1 MKSPIPVRIAY
12 AALGSGSTP
21 VWTAKEAALFADE
34 GLDVELLLIRG
45 SGQVSQSLMANEI
58 QFANIAAPLVVRAN
72 LKGGDLV
79 YLTGGVNWLIQSI
92 ITRPEIQEP
101 AQLRGR
107 TFGMGRSGGVDDF
120 LIPYLLK
127 PHGVALGVDIKT
139 RAIDNQPDSI
149 AKLDRGE
156 IDGALF
162 SPPYSF
168 EAIKR
173 GYRVLIDAGSRWIDY
188 QLGGIVARRSYVA
201 QNPEIARKVVRG
213 YVRGIQRYKN
223 DPNFVVQVLRK
234 YSLIQDEEV
243 ARQCYAAAGRYFQPK
258 PYPTVPG
265 IHRVLEEAAKI
276 DPAAGNIRV
285 EDMMDTRWVA
295 ELDNSGFI
303 HDLYLD
309 KKDLDKKAGG
319 SDLFLT
325 LRGALEEASGT
336 KRGQLALAGHDEDFQ
351 VEVAG
356 HAPIHVEFRGGK
368 LAVRPGPSPRQEPLH
383 YTRVGIDESTLSAI
397 LAGTLSPV
405 EAMEQGKLFLRT
417 RLYGGALITILL
429 RSAYD
434 LARQR
439 ALGQVLEPR

>member
-1 MKSPIPVRIAY
+1 VKSPIPVRIAY

-21 VWTAKEAALFADE
+21 VWTAKEAGLFADE
-34 GLDVELLLIRG
+34 GLDAELALIRG
-45 SGQVSQSLMANEI
+45 SGQVSQALMANDI
-58 QFANIAAPLVVRAN
+58 HFANIAAPLVVRAN

-79 YLTGGVNWLIQSI
+79 YLTGGVNWIIQSI

-107 TFGMGRSGGVDDF
+107 TMGTGRSGGVDDF

-127 PHGVALGVDIKT
+127 PHGLTLGVDIKT

-168 EAIKR
+168 EAMKR
-173 GYRVLIDAGSRWIDY
+173 GYRVLIDGGRQWIDY
-188 QLGGIVARRSYVA
+188 QLGGIVARRAYVE
-201 QNPEIARKVVRG
+201 QNPDVTMRVVRG
-213 YVRGIQRYKN
+213 YVRGIHRYKR
-223 DPNFVVQVLRK
+223 DPDFVVGVLRK
-234 YSLIQDEEV
+234 YSLIQDENV

-276 DPAAGNIRV
+276 DSAARNIRV
-285 EDMMDTRWVA
+285 EDMMDSRWIA
-295 ELDNSGFI
+295 ELDNNGFI
-303 HDLYLD
+303 RDLYSA
-309 KKDLDKKAGG
+309 KGSNG
-319 SDLFLT
+319 SDLFAT
-325 LRGALEEASGT
+325 LRAALDEASRT
-336 KRGQLALAGHDEDFQ
+336 KRGQLVLAGHDEDFQ
-351 VEVAG
+351 LEIPA
-356 HAPIHVEFRGGK
+356 HAPIHVEFRSGQ
-368 LAVRPGPSPRQEPLH
+368 LAVHPGPSPRQEPLH
-383 YTRVGIDESTLSAI
+383 FTRVGIDEPTLSSI

-434 LARQR
+434 LALQR
-439 ALGQVLEPR
+439 ALGQVRQPR

>member
-21 VWTAKEAALFADE
+21 VWTAKEAGLFADE
-34 GLDVELLLIRG
+34 GLDAELLLIRG
-45 SGQVSQSLMANEI
+45 SGQVSQALMANEI

-92 ITRPEIQEP
+92 ITRPEIHEP

-127 PHGVALGVDIKT
+127 PHGLALGVDIKT

-173 GYRVLIDAGSRWIDY
+173 GYRVLIDAGSQWIDY
-188 QLGGIVARRSYVA
+188 QLGGIVARRAYVA
-201 QNPEIARKVVRG
+201 QNPEVTRKVVRG
-213 YVRGIQRYKN
+213 YVRGIQRYKS
-223 DPNFVVQVLRK
+223 DPDFVVGVLRK
-234 YSLIQDEEV
+234 YSLIQDEDV
-243 ARQCYAAAGRYFQPK
+243 ARQCYAAAGRYFQAK

-265 IHRVLEEAAKI
+265 IHRVLDEAAKS

-285 EDMMDTRWVA
+285 EDMMDSRWVA

-303 HDLYLD
+303 HDLYRG
-309 KKDLDKKAGG
+309 KKASG
-319 SDLFLT
+319 SDLFGII
-325 LRGALEEASGT
+325 RSALEVASRT

-351 VEVAG
+351 VEIAG

-383 YTRVGIDESTLSAI
+383 YTRVGVDEPTLSAI

-439 ALGQVLEPR
+439 ALGQVLESR